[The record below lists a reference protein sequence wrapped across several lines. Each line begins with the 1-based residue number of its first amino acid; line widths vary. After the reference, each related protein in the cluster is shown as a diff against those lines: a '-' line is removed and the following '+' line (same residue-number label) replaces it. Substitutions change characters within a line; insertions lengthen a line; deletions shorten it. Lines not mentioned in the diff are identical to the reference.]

1 MAPGVMHQQ
10 YVITTPQPAVVSYQT
25 PAVSIVVGNDT

>member
-25 PAVSIVVGNDT
+25 LAVSIDI